1 VKSTNRAKQA
11 RLKAPQLRR
20 LKIGARL
27 RIAFV
32 LIILAML
39 SGNVILLLEMQTI
52 RYQGERLGDIN
63 EQFIVV
69 LQARANLMSFYER
82 LDGFA
87 HSEDTARLVREAE
100 PLRAALLEDTR
111 RTADAFGRLVTAPAL
126 DPTLRPTLEAIQA
139 ALPAQLESITT
150 LAAAA
155 DWDAVRLRLGTQVRE
170 LESTMSDLVRTID
183 REVGKQRTQSVLNIE
198 EAQRRVFLIVPITA
212 TLSFLLASLLGLTV
226 TRSIA
231 QPLARLL
238 EASKALGRGE
248 FNHYVPIRGKDELAN
263 LAGVFNETAG
273 TLRDLY
279 AALSTREAYLSEA
292 QRLSHTG
299 SFGLNLSSGDLI
311 WSDETFRIFGY
322 SQTDKPT
329 LAMLFQRTYPEDV
342 IALQECVDHTSRG
355 GTDWDLEHRL
365 LMPDGSIKYVRSVA
379 HAVTHSSGQRELVG
393 AVVDQTRSK
402 QAEQALRQAQA
413 DLAHVNR
420 VNTMGELSASIAHE
434 LNQPI
439 TAAITNASTCLRWL
453 ARDPAD
459 VSNACEAVMRIQ
471 ADAKRAADIIKH
483 LKFLHRKK
491 SPVVELESIEVNE
504 LVREMLA
511 LLRSEAS
518 RYSISM
524 RTDLALDSP
533 KIRADRVQLQQ
544 VLMNLMLNG
553 IQAMR
558 DTSGELT
565 VRSRNAEGGEL
576 LISVSDSGLG
586 LPAGATERIFEPF
599 FTTKS
604 QGTGMGLSICRRI
617 VEAHGGRLWASAN
630 PERGATF
637 HFILPSQANAPA
649 TSAV

>member
-1 VKSTNRAKQA
+1 MKRSDRTKQA
-11 RLKAPQLRR
+11 APN
-20 LKIGARL
+20 APRL
-27 RIAFV
+27 RLLNIGPRLTICFAF
-32 LIILAML
+32 IILAML
-39 SGNVILLLEMQTI
+39 SGNAILLLEIQTI
-52 RYQGERLGDIN
+52 RDQAQRLSDIN
-63 EQFIVV
+63 EQFILV
-69 LQARANLMSFYER
+69 LQAHTNLMSFYER

-100 PLRAALLEDTR
+100 PLRAALLEDSR
-111 RTADAFGRLVTAPAL
+111 RTADAFGRLLTRRPL
-126 DPTLRPTLEAIQA
+126 DPTLQPTLEAIQA
-139 ALPAQLESITT
+139 ALPAQLESITM
-150 LAAAA
+150 LATSA
-155 DWDAVRLRLGTQVRE
+155 DWDAVRLRLATQVRE
-170 LESTMSDLVRTID
+170 LESSMSDLVRTID
-183 REVGKQRTQSVLNIE
+183 REVGEQRTQAVLKID
-198 EAQRRVFLIVPITA
+198 EAQRRVFLIVPIT
-212 TLSFLLASLLGLTV
+212 TMLTVLFASLLGLTV

-231 QPLARLL
+231 QPLARLM

-248 FNHYVPIRGKDELAN
+248 FHHYVPIVGKDELAH

-322 SQTDKPT
+322 NETDKPT
-329 LAMLFQRTYPEDV
+329 LAMLFERTHPQDV
-342 IALQECVDHTSRG
+342 VALQQCVDHAFRG

-379 HAVTHSSGQRELVG
+379 HPVTHSWGQRGLVG
-393 AVVDQTRSK
+393 AVVDLTRSK

-420 VNTMGELSASIAHE
+420 VNTMGELSASIGHE

-453 ARDPAD
+453 ARDPPD
-459 VSNACEAVMRIQ
+459 IPNACEAVMRIK
-471 ADAKRAADIIKH
+471 ADAQRAADIIKH
-483 LKFLHRKK
+483 LKFLHKK
-491 SPVVELESIEVNE
+491 SPAVEPELVDVNE
-504 LVREMLA
+504 LVREMLV
-511 LLRSEAS
+511 LIRSEAN
-518 RYSISM
+518 RHSISM
-524 RTDLALDSP
+524 RTDLVLELP
-533 KIRADRVQLQQ
+533 KTRADRVQLQQ

-553 IQAMR
+553 IEAMK

-565 VRSRNAEGGEL
+565 VTSRTTECGQL
-576 LISVSDSGLG
+576 LISVSDSGVG
-586 LPAGATERIFEPF
+586 LPAGDSERIFEPF

-604 QGTGMGLSICRRI
+604 QGTGMGLAICRRI

-630 PERGATF
+630 TGRGATF
-637 HFILPSQANAPA
+637 HFTLPTELNASS
-649 TSAV
+649 TLAV